1 MINVGE
7 ITDIHLFI
15 AALVVLFISGSAVLY
30 INYHTE
36 SRKQRYLR
44 QITTT
49 LWGFQQDPSKTKTS
63 EFYWQWRKLFLSGL
77 MLSSLIV
84 SCTVTTV
91 HIELALQMAA
101 GFMGIW
107 LTGITVFWYYDVL
120 PKLRKNMSEENNAS
134 VSSITPENES
144 ATATPMMPKS
154 DAVAPEE
161 EEEERKLPVTI
172 VTGYLGAGKTTLVK
186 HILTNTSGHKVLVI
200 ENEIGDEGVD
210 HELLLQHTKKEN
222 IILMNNGC
230 ICCTVRKDIVDT
242 FHMLLASK
250 DILAAIDWV
259 VIETTGKVEKLL
271 HGSTACLCYILH

>member
-1 MINVGE
+1 MDLAQMG
-7 ITDIHLFI
+7 ITDFHVFVV
-15 AALVVLFISGSAVLY
+15 ALVVLFIAGCSVLY

-44 QITTT
+44 QITVT
-49 LWGFQQDPSKTKTS
+49 LWGFEPDPSKTKTS

-77 MLSSLIV
+77 MLSSLII

-91 HIELALQMAA
+91 HIDVALQMSG
-101 GFMGIW
+101 GFMAIW
-107 LTGITVFWYYDVL
+107 LAFITGFWYLDVL
-120 PKLRKNMSEENNAS
+120 PKLQKNMSEDGNTS
-134 VSSITPENES
+134 VSSITVEEVKQTGAPDAN
-144 ATATPMMPKS
+144 KS
-154 DAVAPEE
+154 DVKG
-161 EEEERKLPVTI
+161 ERKLPVTI

-186 HILTNTSGHKVLVI
+186 HILSNTSGYKVLVI

-259 VIETTGKVEKLL
+259 VIETTGMFYTT
-271 HGSTACLCYILH
+271 SRCCACGMG

>member
-1 MINVGE
+1 MVIE
-7 ITDIHLFI
+7 ISDIHVFI
-15 AALVVLFISGSAVLY
+15 AALVVLFISGCAVLY

-49 LWGFQQDPSKTKTS
+49 LWGFTQDPTRTKTS

-91 HIELALQMAA
+91 HIERAVQMS
-101 GFMGIW
+101 GLFMGVW
-107 LTGITVFWYYDVL
+107 LVFITGFWYLDVL
-120 PKLRKNMSEENNAS
+120 PKLQKNMTQDEKQNNAS
-134 VSSITPENES
+134 VSFITPEANELQQS
-144 ATATPMMPKS
+144 TSTTTSTAGDS
-154 DAVAPEE
+154 RDASKELLA
-161 EEEERKLPVTI
+161 KLPITI

-186 HILTNTSGHKVLVI
+186 HILNNTSGHKVLVI

-242 FHMLLASK
+242 FHMLLANR

-259 VIETTGKVEKLL
+259 VIETTGKLW
-271 HGSTACLCYILH
+271 S